1 MSDIK
6 ELRVAQYDNAR
17 KIMYLAK
24 EMLLSSEK
32 INISSTTN
40 SAGIGA
46 RAAETLVRLGY
57 VTYENI
63 MTDTIIE
70 NNRKRTRFIV
80 TIKKTPQFEK
90 LYNENRELRKK
101 KEEER
106 KEKENEKE

>member
-6 ELRVAQYDNAR
+6 DLRVTQFDNPP

-46 RAAETLVRLGY
+46 RAAENLVRFGY
-57 VTYENI
+57 VTYENVK
-63 MTDTIIE
+63 TETIIE
-70 NNRKRTRFIV
+70 KKRKRIRFVI
-80 TIKKTPQFEK
+80 TIKKTPEFEK
-90 LYNENRELRKK
+90 LYNENAELRKK
-101 KEEER
+101 KDEER
-106 KEKENEKE
+106 KASENK

>member
-6 ELRVAQYDNAR
+6 VLPVAQYENSR

-63 MTDTIIE
+63 RTDTIIE
-70 NNRKRTRFIV
+70 NDRKKTRFII
-80 TIKKTPQFEK
+80 TIKKTPRYEQ
-90 LYNENRELRKK
+90 LY
-101 KEEER
+101 
-106 KEKENEKE
+106 KENEEIRKKREEDKKANENK

>member
-6 ELRVAQYDNAR
+6 DLRVAQYDNAR

-24 EMLLSSEK
+24 EMLLSSET

-40 SAGIGA
+40 SASIGA
-46 RAAETLVRLGY
+46 RAAENLVRFGY

-63 MTDTIIE
+63 KTETIIE
-70 NNRKRTRFIV
+70 NNRKRIRFVI

-90 LYNENRELRKK
+90 LYNENAELRKK
-101 KEEER
+101 KDEER
-106 KEKENEKE
+106 KAENK

>member
-6 ELRVAQYDNAR
+6 DLRVAHYDSAP

-63 MTDTIIE
+63 RTDTIIE
-70 NNRKRTRFIV
+70 NDRKKTRFII

-90 LYNENRELRKK
+90 LY
-101 KEEER
+101 
-106 KEKENEKE
+106 KENEEIRKKREEDRKAKENK

>member
-6 ELRVAQYDNAR
+6 DLRVTQFDNPP

-46 RAAETLVRLGY
+46 RAAENLVRFGY
-57 VTYENI
+57 VTYENVK
-63 MTDTIIE
+63 TETIIE
-70 NNRKRTRFIV
+70 KERKRIRFVI
-80 TIKKTPQFEK
+80 TIKKTPEFLK
-90 LYNENRELRKK
+90 LYKENEEKK
-101 KEEER
+101 KKKDEER
-106 KEKENEKE
+106 KAQQNQK

>member
-6 ELRVAQYDNAR
+6 DLRVAHFDSAP

-24 EMLLSSEK
+24 EMLLSSET

-40 SAGIGA
+40 SASIGA
-46 RAAETLVRLGY
+46 RAAENLVRFGY

-63 MTDTIIE
+63 KTETIIE

-90 LYNENRELRKK
+90 LYNENAELRKK
-101 KEEER
+101 KDEER
-106 KEKENEKE
+106 KAENK

>member
-6 ELRVAQYDNAR
+6 DLRVAQFDSAP

-24 EMLLSSEK
+24 EMLLSSET

-40 SAGIGA
+40 SASIGA
-46 RAAETLVRLGY
+46 RAAENLVRFGY

-63 MTDTIIE
+63 KTETIIE
-70 NNRKRTRFIV
+70 SNKKRIRFVI

-90 LYNENRELRKK
+90 LYNENAELRKK
-101 KEEER
+101 KDEER
-106 KEKENEKE
+106 KAENK

>member
-6 ELRVAQYDNAR
+6 DLRVAHFENAP

-40 SAGIGA
+40 SAAIGA
-46 RAAETLVRLGY
+46 RAAENLVRFGY
-57 VTYENI
+57 VTYENVK
-63 MTDTIIE
+63 TETIIE
-70 NNRKRTRFIV
+70 NNRKRIRFII

-90 LYNENRELRKK
+90 LYKENEELRKK
-101 KEEER
+101 KEEE
-106 KEKENEKE
+106 KK

>member
-6 ELRVAQYDNAR
+6 DLRVTQFDNPP

-46 RAAETLVRLGY
+46 RAAENLVRFGY
-57 VTYENI
+57 VTYENVK
-63 MTDTIIE
+63 TETIIE
-70 NNRKRTRFIV
+70 KERKRIRFVI
-80 TIKKTPQFEK
+80 TIKKTPEFLK
-90 LYNENRELRKK
+90 LY
-101 KEEER
+101 
-106 KEKENEKE
+106 KENEENRKKREEDKKANENK